1 MDLVAFHGKQE
12 TKEFYL
18 KRLNDHRLNDEL
30 IKGTYWENGRGCG
43 IGCTVHSG
51 DHAAYEKQLGIP
63 RVLARLEDG
72 LFEALPNGEAMLWP
86 ERFLSAIQPG
96 ADLSLIW
103 PRFAVWMLV
112 DAKWGVLQFAL
123 TEQSKTSIQSVADGY
138 KSVIEG
144 ATPNWQEIAAA
155 AAAAAADAAAA
166 AAARWAAAAAR
177 WAAAAAADAAAAAAD
192 AAARWAAAADNAAA
206 AADNAAAAADARWR
220 SAQADKLIELL
231 EAAVPARVS
240 ALPDGFKDA

>member
-1 MDLVAFHGKQE
+1 MHLVAFHGKQE

-43 IGCTVHSG
+43 IGCTVHSD
-51 DHAAYEKQLGIP
+51 DHGAYEKQLGIP

-72 LFEALPNGEAMLWP
+72 LFEALPNGYAMLWP

-96 ADLSLIW
+96 ADLSLVW
-103 PRFAVWMLV
+103 PRFAVWMLI
-112 DAKWGVLQFAL
+112 DDKWGVLQFA
-123 TEQSKTSIQSVADGY
+123 TAEASKKSIQAVADGY

-144 ATPNWQEIAAA
+144 GTPHWQEIAAAAGRWATAAAAARWAAA
-155 AAAAAADAAAA
+155 AAAAAADAADAAAAA
-166 AAARWAAAAAR
+166 AAARWAAAAAAR
-177 WAAAAAADAAAAAAD
+177 WAAAAAAA
-192 AAARWAAAADNAAA
+192 
-206 AADNAAAAADARWR
+206 ARWR

>member
-12 TKEFYL
+12 TKTKFLE
-18 KRLNDHRLNDEL
+18 RVRAHREADEL
-30 IKGTYWENGRGCG
+30 IKGIYWEKGKGCAV
-43 IGCTVHSG
+43 GCTVHSD
-51 DHAAYEKQLGIP
+51 DHGAYEKQLGIP

-72 LFEALPNGEAMLWP
+72 LFEALPNGDAMLWP

-112 DAKWGVLQFAL
+112 DEKWGVLQFAL
-123 TEQSKTSIQSVADGY
+123 TEKSKTSIQAVADGY

-144 ATPNWQEIAAA
+144 GTADWPQAAA
-155 AAAAAADAAAA
+155 AADAAAAAGRWAADAAAADAAGRWAAAADAAAA
-166 AAARWAAAAAR
+166 AAAAAAR
-177 WAAAAAADAAAAAAD
+177 WAAAD
-192 AAARWAAAADNAAA
+192 AAARWAAADAA
-206 AADNAAAAADARWR
+206 ARWR

-231 EAAVPARVS
+231 EAAVPT
-240 ALPDGFKDA
+240 